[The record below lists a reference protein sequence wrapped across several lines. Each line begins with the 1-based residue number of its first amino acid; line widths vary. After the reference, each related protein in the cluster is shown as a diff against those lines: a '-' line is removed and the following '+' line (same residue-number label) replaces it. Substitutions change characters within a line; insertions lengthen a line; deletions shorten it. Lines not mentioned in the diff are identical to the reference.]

1 MKHII
6 NRTNRCLR
14 IAAILLCSLI
24 VLGTAPQSQ
33 IAPTMTGFSVTPFA
47 TVSRARGTA
56 FDSAGNLL
64 TLDPDAGIVYSINTS
79 GQMRVLADLPDF
91 VAGYVGPAF
100 EQISGNV
107 FVSQYMN
114 QSGNEVLRIAPDG
127 AVSVFALG
135 IPAPTSMTT
144 DASGDLYV
152 SSYACPAS
160 VYKVTPSGMVSTFAT
175 GLCRADGLAFDEAG
189 NLYICDRGTN
199 RIMRVPPTGGAATEF
214 ASGFNIPTGI
224 AFDRQGNLLVV
235 NSNDGTIMQVS
246 PQGVSGLFGSD
257 FTNPVAL
264 AFDHS
269 DQIFIADLGAGQIFK
284 ATPIDVAPPIADRLT
299 INGGALTTTS
309 SNVRLDVSAANM
321 DGSQVGLSMS
331 FSNDGDS
338 WSAWNPYVAS
348 TLWQLT
354 SDDGMKI
361 VYGRFKNSA
370 GALSDVVSDTITLD
384 TSVQSEYGVTIND
397 GALYTNQTEVRLTIS
412 AKSRTA
418 EIQVS
423 NDGGFNGVAW
433 EPYTSHKAWQITQY
447 RHEEVT
453 RLVYIRFR
461 DVDGNVS
468 ATYLDDIILDVN
480 PPGGDMHITR
490 TDQGTLL
497 YLSATDD
504 VSGVEGM
511 RLSARPDF
519 AGASWEPFTSTRTW
533 DFGDSSTVYVQ
544 FRDHAGNA
552 SPTYAA
558 SLSGRLSVFLP
569 LVRR

>member
-1 MKHII
+1 
-6 NRTNRCLR
+6 L
-14 IAAILLCSLI
+14 
-24 VLGTAPQSQ
+24 
-33 IAPTMTGFSVTPFA
+33 
-47 TVSRARGTA
+47 
-56 FDSAGNLL
+56 
-64 TLDPDAGIVYSINTS
+64 
-79 GQMRVLADLPDF
+79 
-91 VAGYVGPAF
+91 
-100 EQISGNV
+100 
-107 FVSQYMN
+107 
-114 QSGNEVLRIAPDG
+114 
-127 AVSVFALG
+127 
-135 IPAPTSMTT
+135 
-144 DASGDLYV
+144 
-152 SSYACPAS
+152 
-160 VYKVTPSGMVSTFAT
+160 
-175 GLCRADGLAFDEAG
+175 
-189 NLYICDRGTN
+189 
-199 RIMRVPPTGGAATEF
+199 
-214 ASGFNIPTGI
+214 
-224 AFDRQGNLLVV
+224 
-235 NSNDGTIMQVS
+235 
-246 PQGVSGLFGSD
+246 
-257 FTNPVAL
+257 
-264 AFDHS
+264 DHS
-269 DQIFIADLGAGQIFK
+269 NQIFIADLGANQIFK
-284 ATPIDVAPPIADRLT
+284 ATPIDVVPPIADRLT